1 MENGWTDCIGDRILP
16 HLKRVLFLPAGIGL
30 AFSSL
35 PALASDAPS
44 LPLPSALEAGWRGK
58 SVCELLHETATDRV
72 LRCTFPPGVGH
83 ERHFHPRHFG
93 YAISGGTMRLT
104 SAAGT
109 REAQVKTGSS
119 FSSQGI
125 GWHEVLNVGTTAV
138 VYLMFEAK
146 A

>member
-1 MENGWTDCIGDRILP
+1 MK
-16 HLKRVLFLPAGIGL
+16 HVLFFPAGLAL
-30 AFSSL
+30 AF
-35 PALASDAPS
+35 APLS
-44 LPLPSALEAGWRGK
+44 ANGSAAISVPLPSALEAGWQGK
-58 SVCELLHETATDRV
+58 PVCELLYETATDRV

-83 ERHFHPRHFG
+83 ARHFHPRHFG

-125 GWHEVLNVGTTAV
+125 GWHEVLNIGTTTV
-138 VYLMFEAK
+138 VYLMFEEK

>member
-1 MENGWTDCIGDRILP
+1 MKHIL
-16 HLKRVLFLPAGIGL
+16 FFPAGLAL
-30 AFSSL
+30 AF
-35 PALASDAPS
+35 APLS
-44 LPLPSALEAGWRGK
+44 ANGSATNSVPLLSALEAGWQGK
-58 SVCELLHETATDRV
+58 PVCELLHETATDRV

-93 YAISGGTMRLT
+93 YAISGGTMRIT
-104 SAAGT
+104 TAAGT
-109 REAQVKTGSS
+109 REAEIRTGSS

-125 GWHEVLNVGTTAV
+125 GWHEVLNIGTTTV

>member
-1 MENGWTDCIGDRILP
+1 MK
-16 HLKRVLFLPAGIGL
+16 HVLFFPAGLAL
-30 AFSSL
+30 AF
-35 PALASDAPS
+35 APLS
-44 LPLPSALEAGWRGK
+44 ANGSAANSVPLPSALEAGWQGK
-58 SVCELLHETATDRV
+58 PVCELLHETATDRV

-104 SAAGT
+104 SATGT
-109 REAQVKTGSS
+109 REAQVKTASS

-125 GWHEVLNVGTTAV
+125 GWHEVLNIGTTTV
-138 VYLMFEAK
+138 VYLMFEEK